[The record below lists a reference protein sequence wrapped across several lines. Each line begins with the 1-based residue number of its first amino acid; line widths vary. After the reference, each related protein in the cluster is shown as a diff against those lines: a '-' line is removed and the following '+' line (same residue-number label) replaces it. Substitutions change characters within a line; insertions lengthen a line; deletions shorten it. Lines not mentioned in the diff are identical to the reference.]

1 MLSTSHHDQHERVL
15 RALRRQVGFLR
26 HDIEKR
32 QLVIGRLESFSRLS
46 RSCARMRTNTRL
58 RHLSKILERGLPGQI
73 SLLQSELNCDNM
85 VADAID
91 RMILENSLL
100 PDAAFVDDQAYEADA
115 EENEQSE
122 MDLSDDSY
130 IARVLLNPAWDDSL
144 PDVEIIIDF

>member
-1 MLSTSHHDQHERVL
+1 
-15 RALRRQVGFLR
+15 
-26 HDIEKR
+26 
-32 QLVIGRLESFSRLS
+32 
-46 RSCARMRTNTRL
+46 
-58 RHLSKILERGLPGQI
+58 
-73 SLLQSELNCDNM
+73 M